1 MGKEK
6 DPKSTNMEKG
16 KDLKN
21 TNVGKGQTKAKAPRS
36 TNIVTH
42 TLKVENGRVDPG
54 INHGRADHG
63 TNHGGV
69 NLQADPGR
77 ADRQTYLDGAGIPGR
92 RWRVGNGKNHQ
103 RRGK

>member
-1 MGKEK
+1 MGKE
-6 DPKSTNMEKG
+6 

-21 TNVGKGQTKAKAPRS
+21 TNVGKGQRKAKAPTN

-42 TLKVENGRVDPG
+42 TLKVENRRVDPG

-63 TNHGGV
+63 TNY
-69 NLQADPGR
+69 GR
-77 ADRQTYLDGAGIPGR
+77 VDRQTDLDGTGIPGSP
-92 RWRVGNGKNHQ
+92 WRVATGTNHQ

>member
-1 MGKEK
+1 MGKE
-6 DPKSTNMEKG
+6 

-21 TNVGKGQTKAKAPRS
+21 TNVGKGQRKAKAPTN

-77 ADRQTYLDGAGIPGR
+77 ADRQTDLDGTGIPGSP
-92 RWRVGNGKNHQ
+92 WRVATGTNHQ